1 MEKKKMTTKDNKKG
15 RTKEDNGREEN
26 DNER

>member
-1 MEKKKMTTKDNKKG
+1 MEKKKMTTKDKKKG
-15 RTKEDNGREEN
+15 RTKEDNGRKEN